1 MAKKRRRGALF
12 GKLVDRVGSLDVP
25 SVGELPGMVRRIL
38 TGGVQAG
45 SPHRASDLRSSR
57 EADRDRSGSEAA
69 ASAASSEGEQEM
81 VAQVDLLKGQL
92 EETKLALLG
101 QTTKLKNEVHDLK
114 KRNSEL
120 LEKVVYLTQKERNLS
135 QQILDAQFS
144 GSGHRADKKKLEVD
158 MADLR
163 REVKRAEARAKKADE
178 TLQHQ
183 TAELTQLREEL
194 EQARVRAAER
204 AGRVQEE
211 DAWRRQVM
219 RLEKDLAASKKQ
231 AFDLERKLGEARAS
245 VRPTVEQGRVG
256 RQRAAKAGGELSSL
270 HTAVREL
277 QRSVLELRSAVDEG
291 AEVAAQ
297 VSDDSGKAE
306 AGRPRS
312 RKNPRSSS

>member
-1 MAKKRRRGALF
+1 MTKKRRRGALF
-12 GKLVDRVGSLDVP
+12 GKLVNRVGSLDVP
-25 SVGELPGMVRRIL
+25 SVTEIPGMVRRIL

-45 SPHRASDLRSSR
+45 SPHRASDLRFSG
-57 EADRDRSGSEAA
+57 EAVRDRSGSETVAP
-69 ASAASSEGEQEM
+69 AASSAGEQEM

-101 QTTKLKNEVHDLK
+101 QTTKLKNEVYDLK

-163 REVKRAEARAKKADE
+163 REVKRAEARAEKADE
-178 TLQHQ
+178 ALQEQ
-183 TAELTQLREEL
+183 KAELTRLREEL
-194 EQARVRAAER
+194 EQARVRAAQG
-204 AGRVQEE
+204 AGHVQEE
-211 DAWRRQVM
+211 DAWRQQVM
-219 RLEKDLAASKKQ
+219 RLERALGDSSDRIAE
-231 AFDLERKLGEARAS
+231 LERELVEARKAAD
-245 VRPTVEQGRVG
+245 QARVS
-256 RQRAAKAGGELSSL
+256 RQRPAKAGGELSSL

-297 VSDDSGKAE
+297 VSDESSQTDAT
-306 AGRPRS
+306 RTRS
-312 RKNPRSSS
+312 SKKQRSSS